1 MNEEMAHWLDIV
13 RNSRGVP
20 GETDHFFHMQKHWR
34 IFEPYLDGL
43 VSFFLTAIPGGAAA
57 WNQLVYSFSD
67 KYQNQKTS
75 DALFEYFMLVLS
87 YISLVSL

>member
-1 MNEEMAHWLDIV
+1 MLCILRIENFSQKLALAT
-13 RNSRGVP
+13 NRG
-20 GETDHFFHMQKHWR
+20 E
-34 IFEPYLDGL
+34 
-43 VSFFLTAIPGGAAA
+43 VSAAIPGGAAA

-75 DALFEYFMLVLS
+75 DALFEYFMLVLA